1 MVRGRPCP
9 LGSARLDSRQV
20 PAIPPWLTSPRAT
33 LAGPREGGREGWG
46 DGPLLGNDS
55 GQHLSFQAH
64 SCGRFVTGRTFCFLQ
79 SRSCT
84 MSDLNVLDPPSREAK
99 EPSQHTSRWSDGRP
113 LSAATL
119 GIPRSSVHPVVT
131 LRRSRL
137 TWVKISETTKASSNP
152 PHVQRSNASF
162 VLG

>member
-46 DGPLLGNDS
+46 GGPLLGNDS

-64 SCGRFVTGRTFCFLQ
+64 SRGRFVTGRTFCFLQ

-84 MSDLNVLDPPSREAK
+84 MSDLNVLDPPSREQKNLPSTLAGGVTAG
-99 EPSQHTSRWSDGRP
+99 PSQRQHLASHGRP
-113 LSAATL
+113 FT
-119 GIPRSSVHPVVT
+119 P
-131 LRRSRL
+131 
-137 TWVKISETTKASSNP
+137 
-152 PHVQRSNASF
+152 
-162 VLG
+162 